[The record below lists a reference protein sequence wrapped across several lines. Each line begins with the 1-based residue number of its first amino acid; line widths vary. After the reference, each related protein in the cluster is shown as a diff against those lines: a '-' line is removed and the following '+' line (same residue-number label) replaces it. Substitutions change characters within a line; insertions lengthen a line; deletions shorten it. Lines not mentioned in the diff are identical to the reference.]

1 MKKKLVSFICPV
13 FNEQNN
19 ILMFYNRVKRVM
31 DTISVSYNY
40 EIIFTNNRSTDE
52 TYNIICDLHR
62 QDNCVKLLT
71 FSRNF
76 GYQASILAG
85 LTLAKGDA
93 SVIIDVDCEDP
104 PELIS
109 QFVEKWEQG
118 YEVVYGI
125 RRKRQEN
132 KIIQWM
138 RRVFYWLLK
147 KMGDYEVVRDMAE
160 FALITKEVRHH
171 IINNKSTFPFLRTEI
186 GYVGFK
192 RIGIDYIRQA
202 RQFGKTHYNFLGM
215 TLFAVGG
222 ILSSSTYLLRLSAMI
237 GMLLLPVN
245 LIMLILDFT
254 GAVSRGFEVLVVLDL
269 MYIVF
274 FLAILSIYNARIY
287 KDGVNRP
294 VFIVDWKYSI
304 YENDT
309 LKETIIEQSR
319 V

>member
-1 MKKKLVSFICPV
+1 
-13 FNEQNN
+13 
-19 ILMFYNRVKRVM
+19 
-31 DTISVSYNY
+31 
-40 EIIFTNNRSTDE
+40 
-52 TYNIICDLHR
+52 
-62 QDNCVKLLT
+62 
-71 FSRNF
+71 
-76 GYQASILAG
+76 
-85 LTLAKGDA
+85 
-93 SVIIDVDCEDP
+93 
-104 PELIS
+104 
-109 QFVEKWEQG
+109 
-118 YEVVYGI
+118 
-125 RRKRQEN
+125 
-132 KIIQWM
+132 
-138 RRVFYWLLK
+138 
-147 KMGDYEVVRDMAE
+147 MGDYEVVRDMAE